1 MKNEIFNDYVER
13 IVDVYKIPKED
24 IFSKIKRMEVVDAR
38 HMLYYLC
45 LKRKIPVSYIQRYM
59 DMNGYAIGHS
69 SIIHGI
75 KSIDSKVKEDT
86 DYKQLIKNLEK

>member
-38 HMLYYLC
+38 QMVYYLC
-45 LKRKIPVSYIQRYM
+45 KKRNMSLTLIKKYM
-59 DMNGYAIGHS
+59 MENGYDIGLS
-69 SIIHGI
+69 TIRHGI
-75 KSIDSKVKEDT
+75 SSMETRIANDS

>member
-13 IVDVYKIPKED
+13 IVDVYKIPKEE

-59 DMNGYAIGHS
+59 DMNGYVIGHS

>member
-13 IVDVYKIPKED
+13 IVDVYKIPKDD

>member
-13 IVDVYKIPKED
+13 IVDVYKIPKEE

>member
-13 IVDVYKIPKED
+13 IVDVYKIPKEE

-59 DMNGYAIGHS
+59 DMNGYEIGHS